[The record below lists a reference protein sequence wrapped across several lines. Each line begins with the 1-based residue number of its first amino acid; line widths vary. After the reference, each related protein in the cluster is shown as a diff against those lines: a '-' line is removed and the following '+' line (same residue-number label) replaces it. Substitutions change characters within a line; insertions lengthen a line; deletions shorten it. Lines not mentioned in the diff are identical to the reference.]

1 MTPPTP
7 LSPSTGLNVLHLFCR
22 ATGPVDARE
31 VNDAVEHARAG
42 GLQVVTAAIMG
53 AKADLC
59 VMVLGEDLWD
69 LRRLQTRL
77 QGAGLAVAESYVS
90 VTEVSEYA
98 GGMPEKMIHDRLFPV
113 LPPEGMSAFCF
124 YPMSKRRGE
133 QNNWYALP
141 YERREQLMREHG
153 LSGRNFR
160 GRVLQVVTGS
170 TGLDDWEW
178 GVTLF
183 AVHVDDLKD
192 CVYTMRY
199 DEASTLYGE
208 FGAFYTGLVGTV
220 DEVLAATSP
229 ARGR

>member
-1 MTPPTP
+1 MTTTTP
-7 LSPSTGLNVLHLFCR
+7 VVPSRGLNVVHLFCHP
-22 ATGPVDARE
+22 AGPVDAG
-31 VNDAVEHARAG
+31 AVRKAVDEAIEK

-53 AKADLC
+53 AKADTC
-59 VMVLGEDLWD
+59 FMVLGEDLWD
-69 LRRLQTRL
+69 LRRFQSKI
-77 QGAGLAVAESYVS
+77 QAAGLVVAESYVS

-98 GGMPEKMIHDRLFPV
+98 SGMPEKMLNDRLFPV
-113 LPPEGMSAFCF
+113 LPPAGMPAFCF
-124 YPMSKRRGE
+124 YPMSKRRGD
-133 QNNWYALP
+133 QHNWYALP
-141 YERREQLMREHG
+141 YEERESLMRQHG
-153 LSGRNFR
+153 QSGRNFR

-208 FGAFYTGLVGTV
+208 FGAFYTGIVGTV
-220 DEVLAATSP
+220 DEVLYATV
-229 ARGR
+229 A